1 MKPKLF
7 AKIQMM
13 WRNLKIGDIV
23 KADILEKSPF
33 QRLGEL
39 NCICR
44 DQKKD
49 VSVFEMQ
56 GENPDKDFSSKYY
69 KVHGQDSI
77 LNEKLTSA

>member
-1 MKPKLF
+1 MKITKPKLF
-7 AKIQMM
+7 DKIQKM

-23 KADILEKSPF
+23 KADILGKLRF

-49 VSVFEMQ
+49 VSELKM
-56 GENPDKDFSSKYY
+56 
-69 KVHGQDSI
+69 
-77 LNEKLTSA
+77 